1 MCNHIKRWQGICLI
15 VLFINNE
22 LSKVVANI
30 KISYKYQALTLFV
43 LWSQQ
48 LCTST
53 ERRLLLLPRL
63 TCSRQA
69 LLWLHFRVSARSQT
83 AGSPTL
89 CLWDCH
95 SQRLFCP
102 LHVSLP
108 LILTSHFNYIMTPE
122 FPQCHIHDKVVKAH
136 AKMCFLCHLT
146 QTLSVQESLLWSKH
160 CFF

>member
-1 MCNHIKRWQGICLI
+1 MY
-15 VLFINNE
+15 
-22 LSKVVANI
+22 
-30 KISYKYQALTLFV
+30 YKYQALTLFV

-53 ERRLLLLPRL
+53 ERRLLLLLPRL
-63 TCSRQA
+63 TCSHTT
-69 LLWLHFRVSARSQT
+69 LLWLHFRVSAGSQS

-108 LILTSHFNYIMTPE
+108 LILPSHSNYIKTPD
-122 FPQCHIHDKVVKAH
+122 FPQCHIHDKVVKAY
-136 AKMCFLCHLT
+136 AKMCFLCH
-146 QTLSVQESLLWSKH
+146 SAPSESLLWNKH
-160 CFF
+160 LGIFFYLFPIKNIIVLYVF